1 MSLHRT
7 ESGEILEIKDT
18 SVAICNS
25 WDFEKRRYREEEGDR
40 TEDRRKKCVE
50 INAECPKQVL

>member
-25 WDFEKRRYREEEGDR
+25 WDYTYREEEGDR